1 MPCHSLAAMSQHRPL
16 GPRQSQSPTQTQ
28 SQRLSLNG
36 GLITSLGVLRA
47 DAGGLTRFL
56 EEEAARNPHLRLEP
70 PPAPALGEWLP
81 RWASVLP
88 GLGDGGRAGGTAV
101 EHAAA
106 AGPSLMVHVIS
117 AIESMFRLPHD
128 RQIALRLAESL
139 EPSGWLGQSPAQI
152 AQEIGA
158 TLAEVEQVLTRL
170 QHIEPA
176 GLFARN
182 LSDCLALQLTEAG
195 LMDAGFAVILDNLDL
210 LARGDLARLARMCR
224 QTEAELAQRFRVIR
238 GLNPKPGT
246 QFAAFGADMQ
256 REPDLVA
263 RPEGGGG
270 WSVALNHSAL
280 PSLQVV
286 KSATGSAAA
295 LRAARALGRMVE
307 ARNATLLRV
316 GREVLQHQQAALA
329 TGAGGLAPLT
339 MAEVAARLNLSES
352 TISRVVAGASVDTPF
367 GTWWLRRLFSGRIGD
382 KDGDGPTASA
392 AALRD
397 RLTRLIA
404 GEDRSAPLSD
414 ASLAVALSASGPA
427 IARRTVAK
435 YREMLDIAPAHR
447 RKRRP

>member
-1 MPCHSLAAMSQHRPL
+1 
-16 GPRQSQSPTQTQ
+16 
-28 SQRLSLNG
+28 
-36 GLITSLGVLRA
+36 
-47 DAGGLTRFL
+47 
-56 EEEAARNPHLRLEP
+56 
-70 PPAPALGEWLP
+70 
-81 RWASVLP
+81 
-88 GLGDGGRAGGTAV
+88 
-101 EHAAA
+101 
-106 AGPSLMVHVIS
+106 
-117 AIESMFRLPHD
+117 
-128 RQIALRLAESL
+128 
-139 EPSGWLGQSPAQI
+139 
-152 AQEIGA
+152 
-158 TLAEVEQVLTRL
+158 
-170 QHIEPA
+170 
-176 GLFARN
+176 
-182 LSDCLALQLTEAG
+182 
-195 LMDAGFAVILDNLDL
+195 
-210 LARGDLARLARMCR
+210 
-224 QTEAELAQRFRVIR
+224 
-238 GLNPKPGT
+238 
-246 QFAAFGADMQ
+246 
-256 REPDLVA
+256 
-263 RPEGGGG
+263 
-270 WSVALNHSAL
+270 
-280 PSLQVV
+280 VV